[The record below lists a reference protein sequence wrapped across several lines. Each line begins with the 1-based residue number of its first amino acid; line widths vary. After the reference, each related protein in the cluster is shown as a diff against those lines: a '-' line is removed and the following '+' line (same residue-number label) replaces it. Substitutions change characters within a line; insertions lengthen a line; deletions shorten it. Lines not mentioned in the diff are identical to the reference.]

1 MNTRNI
7 LILLLAIC
15 TAHAMVHMYELALPS
30 VELSMAND
38 YQVETVT
45 IGWMSFLWRM
55 PWGFGALV
63 AGFLVDR
70 YGARRLL
77 SIFLIGCGVCCCIAA
92 LAPPLS
98 MMMVTMFV
106 MGTFACIYHP
116 AGLALLS
123 HEIPRENLPKAL
135 GWHGVFGSA
144 GIGAAPF
151 IMAAVLVSGGT
162 WHSLFWVLALPGF
175 LVGGYFVYL
184 AKTQPES
191 QYVQQDNN
199 SDEDSTDWTSF
210 GLIATQS
217 ILLGFTYAGVLSFL
231 PRYLSE
237 SGSVFEGLAPEL
249 RGNLLGGGI
258 LFIGCIGQYLSG
270 YIARREKLESQLFW
284 IALSTVPCLL
294 AMAFVPPSFRP
305 LAAGVFALTF
315 FMHQPVQSSL
325 VAEYTPKHRRSF
337 CYGIMFAL
345 ANGVGG
351 IGAIF
356 AGYSAENKLTYSV
369 FAISMVGA
377 TLFNVGLWY
386 RNRGRISE
394 MNH

>member
-1 MNTRNI
+1 MNTRTI
-7 LILLLAIC
+7 LVLLLAIC

-30 VELSMAND
+30 VELSLADD
-38 YQVETVT
+38 YQVETDT

-77 SIFLIGCGVCCCIAA
+77 AIFLIGCGACCCIAA
-92 LAPPLS
+92 FAPPLS
-98 MMMVTMFV
+98 MMMVTMFA

-123 HEIPRENLPKAL
+123 HEIPREELPKAL

-151 IMAAVLVSGGT
+151 IMAAVLMSGGT
-162 WHSLFWVLALPGF
+162 WHSLFWVMALPGF
-175 LVGGYFVYL
+175 VIGGYFIYL
-184 AKTQPES
+184 ARTQPET
-191 QYVQQDNN
+191 QHVKRDEN
-199 SDEDSTDWTSF
+199 SDEDATDWISF
-210 GLIATQS
+210 GLIAAQS
-217 ILLGFTYAGVLSFL
+217 IFLGFTYAGVLSFL
-231 PRYLSE
+231 IRYLSQ
-237 SGSVFEGLAPEL
+237 SGAVFAGLAPEL

-258 LFIGCIGQYLSG
+258 LLIGCIGQYFSG

-305 LAAGVFALTF
+305 LAAGAFTLTF
-315 FMHQPVQSSL
+315 FMHQPVQSCL
-325 VAEYTPKHRRSF
+325 VAEYTPRHRRSL

-351 IGAIF
+351 VGAIF
-356 AGYSAENKLTYSV
+356 AGHIAENELKYSV
-369 FAISMVGA
+369 FAIFMAGA
-377 TLFNVGLWY
+377 TLFNVVLWH
-386 RNRGRISE
+386 RNRSRMTE
-394 MNH
+394 MSH